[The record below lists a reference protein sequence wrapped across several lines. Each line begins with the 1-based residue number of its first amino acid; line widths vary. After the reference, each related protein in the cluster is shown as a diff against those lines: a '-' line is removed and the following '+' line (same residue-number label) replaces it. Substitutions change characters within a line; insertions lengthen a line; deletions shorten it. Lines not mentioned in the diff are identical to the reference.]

1 MIPET
6 YEDERTE
13 ASAGAALEWRAWPLV
28 EYPGRSA
35 IAVAAVIAVVA
46 LVWWITTNVPFSAVA
61 GAIIL
66 FSLQAHLLP
75 RDYRLDDEGVT
86 IRVFGAAKSQPWG
99 FFHSYYADK
108 LGVMLSTFSYPSR
121 LDPFR
126 GFNLRFAAGN
136 RDEVVAFVAAHLPY
150 AEERRPRRRP
160 KDES

>member
-1 MIPET
+1 MIPEA
-6 YEDERTE
+6 YDDEQ
-13 ASAGAALEWRAWPLV
+13 ADAPAAPPLEWRAWPLV
-28 EYPGRSA
+28 EYPGRTA

-46 LVWWITTNVPFSAVA
+46 LVWTITHNVPFSAIGGV
-61 GAIIL
+61 IIL

-75 RDYRLDDEGVT
+75 RDYRLDDNGVT
-86 IRVFGAAKSQPWG
+86 IRAVGAAKSQPWTY
-99 FFHSYYADK
+99 FHSYYADK

-136 RDEVVAFVAAHLPY
+136 RDQVVAYVATHLPY
-150 AEERRPRRRP
+150 AEAPRSRRRA